1 MEETKTR
8 KTRIK
13 AFCSRFWKQILG
25 VAFFVIV
32 AIGVV
37 FCVYRYMEYNYVQ
50 IVKTYESQSTHGG
63 SYASYADGVLEYS
76 RDGIAMLTEE
86 GEELWNQPCQMSSPV
101 VEICKDTA
109 AVADKGGTSIFVFQ
123 KNGLKGEI
131 QTTRPIEKITVSAQG
146 IVAAILQDE
155 KTPRVMCY
163 DAKGNVLVEHKAS
176 LTSTGYP
183 VDLAISQD
191 GNVLLVSY
199 LCVKGSG
206 VATKAVFYHF
216 GQAGDNKTDHQVAQ
230 KEYGDMIVPT
240 TVFLNKNTSL
250 LVSDRSL
257 IFYKGLEEPKESQV
271 IELDKEIKSISYNDN
286 HIALVLKN
294 VGEAGDEL
302 RLYRLDGK
310 QVMNAEIEGEYAN
323 IKISKGQVLLYE
335 ESKCAIFNA
344 SGVCKYEGTLEMNVM
359 DMFPTTGLNKYMVIS
374 ANGFQEIQ
382 LAK

>member
-1 MEETKTR
+1 
-8 KTRIK
+8 
-13 AFCSRFWKQILG
+13 
-25 VAFFVIV
+25 
-32 AIGVV
+32 
-37 FCVYRYMEYNYVQ
+37 
-50 IVKTYESQSTHGG
+50 
-63 SYASYADGVLEYS
+63 
-76 RDGIAMLTEE
+76 
-86 GEELWNQPCQMSSPV
+86 
-101 VEICKDTA
+101 
-109 AVADKGGTSIFVFQ
+109 
-123 KNGLKGEI
+123 
-131 QTTRPIEKITVSAQG
+131 
-146 IVAAILQDE
+146 
-155 KTPRVMCY
+155 MCY

-199 LCVKGSG
+199 LCTKGNG
-206 VATKAVFYHF
+206 IATRAVFYHF
-216 GQAGDNKTDHQVAQ
+216 GQAGEDKEDHQVAQ

-250 LVSDRSL
+250 LVADRSL

-294 VGEAGDEL
+294 AGEAGDEL

-310 QVMNAEIEGEYAN
+310 QIMNAEIEGEYAN

-335 ESKCAIFNA
+335 ESKCAIFNS